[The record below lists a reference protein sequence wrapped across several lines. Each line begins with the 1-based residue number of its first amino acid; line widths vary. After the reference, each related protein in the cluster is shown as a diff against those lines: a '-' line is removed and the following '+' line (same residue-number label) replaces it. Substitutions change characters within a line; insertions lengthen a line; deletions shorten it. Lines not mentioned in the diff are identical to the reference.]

1 MSHSKPTPDDDTTT
15 AAGRDGPSG
24 TRRNFLQ
31 LAAGVTAGT
40 VVSNYATEI
49 GAAFEQV
56 TEGDLEVVW
65 LQGQSCTGCTIS
77 VLQGQYP
84 SLEEVLS
91 EFRLDVTFHPTIMA
105 EAGDLAIDAMST
117 EPDVLI
123 VEGSTPV
130 DIPEAATVG
139 RTPDGESKPMVD
151 WVQELAPESEYVIA
165 VGNCA
170 SYGGWPAAENKRD
183 LYDLGANVTGA
194 RGVQF
199 EKRADRGVLGPD
211 FTSGAGLPVVNLA
224 GCPVHPDYVLLTL
237 ATVLNGHVPELD
249 EYHRPKPFYEPL
261 VHDNCAL
268 RGYFD
273 RGEFAEKPGD
283 EGCLI
288 KAGCAGPYT
297 HCDDQSRLWNDGTS
311 VCLNV
316 GAPCIGCMEPG
327 FWDRFAP
334 MNEEVERQSMFGPV
348 TAEQAGWA
356 GVAAA
361 GIGIGAHAVRKATG
375 YGSFADETP
384 ADGTPADEPETTTKS
399 PDEQTEP
406 TDEDTTE
413 R

>member
-1 MSHSKPTPDDDTTT
+1 MSRSHTDES
-15 AAGRDGPSG
+15 GDGGGG
-24 TRRNFLQ
+24 TVSSRRNFLQ
-31 LAAGVTAGT
+31 LAAGAAAGT
-40 VVSNYATEI
+40 VITQYSTEI
-49 GAAFEQV
+49 GSAFEQV
-56 TEGDLEVVW
+56 TEGDIEVAW

-91 EFRLDVTFHPTIMA
+91 EFRLDVTFHPTIMP
-105 EAGDLAIDAMST
+105 EAGAPAIEAMST

-123 VEGSTPV
+123 IEGSIPV

-139 RTPDGESKPMVD
+139 QTADGASKPMVD

-170 SYGGWPAAENKRD
+170 SFGGWPAAENKRN
-183 LYDLGANVTGA
+183 LHDLGTNVTGA
-194 RGVQF
+194 RGLQF
-199 EKRADRGVLGPD
+199 EKLEDRGVLGPD

-224 GCPVHPDYVLLTL
+224 GCPVHPDYVLLTI

-249 EYHRPKPFYEPL
+249 EYNRPKPFYEPL
-261 VHDNCAL
+261 VHDNCPL

-297 HCDDQSRLWNDGTS
+297 HCDDQSRLWNDDTS

-334 MNEEVERQSMFGPV
+334 MEAEIERQSFFGSA

-356 GVAAA
+356 GVVAA
-361 GIGIGAHAVRKATG
+361 GVGIGAHAVRKATG
-375 YGSFADETP
+375 YGDVDDRAEAKTATGDTDEQAETVTESTGEQSADES
-384 ADGTPADEPETTTKS
+384 E
-399 PDEQTEP
+399 
-406 TDEDTTE
+406 E

>member
-1 MSHSKPTPDDDTTT
+1 MTSRSAVDD
-15 AAGRDGPSG
+15 GRTGGGRS
-24 TRRNFLQ
+24 RRNFLQ
-31 LAAGVTAGT
+31 LATGVAAGT
-40 VVSNYATEI
+40 VVSGYTAEI

-56 TEGDLEVVW
+56 TDGDLEVVW

-91 EFRLDVTFHPTIMA
+91 EFRLEVTFHPTIMP
-105 EAGDLAIDAMST
+105 EAGEPAIEAMS
-117 EPDVLI
+117 EAPDVLI
-123 VEGSTPV
+123 VEGSIPV

-139 RTPDGESKPMVD
+139 QTADGASKPMVD
-151 WVQELAPESEYVIA
+151 WVDELAPESEYVIA

-170 SYGGWPAAENKRD
+170 SFGGWPAAENRRN
-183 LYDLGANVTGA
+183 LYDLGENVTGA
-194 RGVQF
+194 RGLQF
-199 EKRADRGVLGPD
+199 EKREDRGVLGPD

-224 GCPVHPDYVLLTL
+224 GCPVHPDYVLLTI

-249 EYHRPKPFYEPL
+249 EYNRPKPFYEPL
-261 VHDNCAL
+261 VHDNCPL

-297 HCDDQSRLWNDGTS
+297 HCDDQERLWNDGTS

-334 MNEEVERQSMFGPV
+334 MDEEIERQSFFGPV

-361 GIGIGAHAVRKATG
+361 GVGIGAHAVRKATG
-375 YGSFADETP
+375 YGSLDEKTEGVAERP
-384 ADGTPADEPETTTKS
+384 EEPDGTVETDADVES
-399 PDEQTEP
+399 PDEQPSDDPE
-406 TDEDTTE
+406 EE
-413 R
+413 

>member
-1 MSHSKPTPDDDTTT
+1 MSRSHTDES
-15 AAGRDGPSG
+15 GDGGGG
-24 TRRNFLQ
+24 TVSSRRNFLQ
-31 LAAGVTAGT
+31 LAAGAAAGT
-40 VVSNYATEI
+40 VITQYSTEI
-49 GAAFEQV
+49 GSAFEQV
-56 TEGDLEVVW
+56 TEGDIEVAW

-91 EFRLDVTFHPTIMA
+91 EFRLDVTFHPTIMP
-105 EAGDLAIDAMST
+105 EAGAPAIEAMST

-123 VEGSTPV
+123 IEGSIPV

-139 RTPDGESKPMVD
+139 QTADGASKPMVD

-170 SYGGWPAAENKRD
+170 SFGGWPAAENKRN
-183 LYDLGANVTGA
+183 LHDLGTNVTGA
-194 RGVQF
+194 RGLQF
-199 EKRADRGVLGPD
+199 EKLEDRGVLGPD

-224 GCPVHPDYVLLTL
+224 GCPVHPDYVLLTI

-249 EYHRPKPFYEPL
+249 EYNRPKPFYEPL
-261 VHDNCAL
+261 VHDNCPL

-297 HCDDQSRLWNDGTS
+297 HCDDQSRLWNDDTS

-334 MNEEVERQSMFGPV
+334 MEAEIERQSFFGSA

-356 GVAAA
+356 GVVAA
-361 GIGIGAHAVRKATG
+361 GVGIGAHAVRKATG
-375 YGSFADETP
+375 YGDVDDRAEAKTATGDTDEQAETGTESTGEQSADES
-384 ADGTPADEPETTTKS
+384 E
-399 PDEQTEP
+399 
-406 TDEDTTE
+406 E

>member
-1 MSHSKPTPDDDTTT
+1 MSRSHTDE
-15 AAGRDGPSG
+15 SG
-24 TRRNFLQ
+24 GGGGGTVSSRRNFLQ
-31 LAAGVTAGT
+31 LAAGAAAGT
-40 VVSNYATEI
+40 VITQYSTEI
-49 GAAFEQV
+49 GSAFEQV
-56 TEGDLEVVW
+56 TEGDIEVAW

-91 EFRLDVTFHPTIMA
+91 EFRLDVTFHPTIMP
-105 EAGDLAIDAMST
+105 EAGAPAIEAMST

-123 VEGSTPV
+123 IEGSIPV

-139 RTPDGESKPMVD
+139 QTADGASKPMVD

-170 SYGGWPAAENKRD
+170 SFGGWPAAENKRN
-183 LYDLGANVTGA
+183 LHDLGTNVTGA
-194 RGVQF
+194 RGLQF
-199 EKRADRGVLGPD
+199 EKLEDRGVLGPD

-224 GCPVHPDYVLLTL
+224 GCPVHPDYVLLTI

-249 EYHRPKPFYEPL
+249 EYNRPKPFYEPL
-261 VHDNCAL
+261 VHDNCPL

-334 MNEEVERQSMFGPV
+334 MEAEIERQSFFGSA

-356 GVAAA
+356 GVVAA
-361 GIGIGAHAVRKATG
+361 GVGIGAHAVRKATG
-375 YGSFADETP
+375 YGDVDDRAEAKTATGDTDEQAETVTESTGEQSADES
-384 ADGTPADEPETTTKS
+384 E
-399 PDEQTEP
+399 
-406 TDEDTTE
+406 E